1 MLIDAQD
8 ILYVILIAKDKVVTL
23 IRPRKHSIHP
33 AGNCNYQS
41 VLFDLSNTILDLHII
56 LNTLHSPSIL
66 NSPASAS
73 WIPFCLP
80 KFNPSGFVNVF
91 IAFPRKDDTGA
102 QGAHNTPPHDQTFS
116 TEHLENAAESLGG
129 PNELNE
135 SDVALVC
142 ITGGG
147 DFEAIR
153 GWCETV
159 ITVRSIRNSPVALFL
174 PTFRGSKKK
183 VLCMRWLALSSPERQ
198 STPSLS

>member
-1 MLIDAQD
+1 MRNVVAHLLINVQD

-33 AGNCNYQS
+33 AGNYHS
-41 VLFDLSNTILDLHII
+41 VFFDLSYTILDLHII

-80 KFNPSGFVNVF
+80 KFNPSGFVNAF
-91 IAFPRKDDTGA
+91 IAFPQKDDTGA
-102 QGAHNTPPHDQTFS
+102 QGAHNTPPHDSTFS
-116 TEHLENAAESLGG
+116 TERLENSAESPGG
-129 PNELNE
+129 SNGLNE

-153 GWCETV
+153 GWCETA
-159 ITVRSIRNSPVALFL
+159 ITVRSIRNPPVASFL
-174 PTFRGSKKK
+174 PILEAQRRRHSACAG
-183 VLCMRWLALSSPERQ
+183 
-198 STPSLS
+198 